1 MKSETMP
8 KKKKSYLSRLGM
20 TLLTILLIVL
30 FIFIMSLVSKI
41 QGTARVVNYAGL
53 VRGKTQR
60 IIKLEISGSPQDEMI
75 ADIDAF
81 IDGLENGSSQLN
93 LVRLD
98 DPDFQAKMK
107 ELDAYFSQLK
117 EEVAQ
122 VRMRDYRKTDII
134 AKSERFFNICNEAT
148 GLAEVYSQKKATQ
161 LNQLE
166 KIVFADIAGLL
177 ILIGAELV
185 KTLQSKVY
193 LDEATGLPNKNKC
206 EELLN
211 APKPVPA
218 DAFAA
223 VCVFD
228 LNNLRII
235 NNTMGHEMGDAYIRS
250 FADQLYQAIPDD
262 QFAGR
267 DGGDEFI
274 AIIKDTESSA
284 FHAFLFKL
292 KQLCADYSRLHPDMP
307 ISYAAGYATSEDF
320 EGSTLREL
328 FRYADKNMYIDK
340 NRAKL
345 EEAAKEKKLHLELLS
360 SIRSQGFH
368 FSDCIYCDALT
379 DQYKVLRASS
389 DFFLADDGSYSG
401 AVEQILSQVS
411 ATENIKALRKQL
423 QLETLNEKLME
434 NNSPI
439 RLFCQYT
446 ANGISHKGRLTL
458 LYLDANASGQL
469 HHFILGFEIFQNME
483 NTKTDEKTQLNQYYE
498 QMKQSILENGNYV
511 DALLESA
518 QAVYSV
524 DLTGDRLEKIFYHT
538 TECEF
543 DLNIKFPCSYDE
555 YCLNRSRFV
564 TEDTQENYRIVD
576 SSAKL
581 LERFRS
587 GTKQVTV
594 EYREQN
600 ENGEIFWL
608 QKTVLMSQDT
618 VYNSETGKESTV
630 IHGMILFK
638 NTSVFHEKEQ
648 QERERLQ
655 VAFEEADSAS
665 KAKTEF
671 LNRMSHDIRT
681 PINGIMG
688 MLEIIRKNREDHAR
702 VDDSLEKIY
711 VSSSHLLA
719 LVNDVLDMSKLESR
733 QAVFKPV
740 DFDLS
745 QLMRDVSYL
754 VKAQI
759 MEMDLTHR
767 THRQNI
773 QHVLLSGYPLQLR
786 QIMLNL
792 FSNAIKYNKK
802 GGFIDT
808 GAKEISF
815 DGTTV
820 VYEFFISDTGIGMS
834 EAFLKNQLF
843 EPFSQEKS
851 DARTQYKGTGLGMSI
866 VKGLIR
872 QMNGSIEVESS
883 PGEGTT
889 FTFRL
894 PFRLAKEEAND
905 AKADTAFRFYLSFP
919 VVQPEKESQ
928 SGECVQGTKQDLK
941 EDKPL
946 RGYHILL
953 AEDNEIN
960 MEIAEFYLTDRG
972 ATLDKAW
979 NGKEALEQF
988 ERSPEGTYDIIL
1000 MDVMMPVM
1008 NGLEASRQIRSLSR
1022 PDGNMIPILAM
1033 TAQDAISVSSQCRQY
1048 GMDDYVLKP
1057 ADPEQLTK
1065 MILKYVK
1072 TI

>member
-117 EEVAQ
+117 EEIAQ

-134 AKSERFFNICNEAT
+134 AKSERFFNICDEAT

-185 KTLQSKVY
+185 KTLRYAALNRLLQSKVY

-434 NNSPI
+434 NNSPSA
-439 RLFCQYT
+439 C
-446 ANGISHKGRLTL
+446 SV
-458 LYLDANASGQL
+458 
-469 HHFILGFEIFQNME
+469 
-483 NTKTDEKTQLNQYYE
+483 
-498 QMKQSILENGNYV
+498 SILPTV
-511 DALLESA
+511 FPTK
-518 QAVYSV
+518 AV
-524 DLTGDRLEKIFYHT
+524 
-538 TECEF
+538 
-543 DLNIKFPCSYDE
+543 
-555 YCLNRSRFV
+555 
-564 TEDTQENYRIVD
+564 
-576 SSAKL
+576 
-581 LERFRS
+581 
-587 GTKQVTV
+587 
-594 EYREQN
+594 
-600 ENGEIFWL
+600 
-608 QKTVLMSQDT
+608 
-618 VYNSETGKESTV
+618 
-630 IHGMILFK
+630 
-638 NTSVFHEKEQ
+638 
-648 QERERLQ
+648 
-655 VAFEEADSAS
+655 
-665 KAKTEF
+665 
-671 LNRMSHDIRT
+671 
-681 PINGIMG
+681 
-688 MLEIIRKNREDHAR
+688 
-702 VDDSLEKIY
+702 
-711 VSSSHLLA
+711 
-719 LVNDVLDMSKLESR
+719 
-733 QAVFKPV
+733 
-740 DFDLS
+740 
-745 QLMRDVSYL
+745 
-754 VKAQI
+754 
-759 MEMDLTHR
+759 
-767 THRQNI
+767 
-773 QHVLLSGYPLQLR
+773 
-786 QIMLNL
+786 
-792 FSNAIKYNKK
+792 
-802 GGFIDT
+802 
-808 GAKEISF
+808 
-815 DGTTV
+815 
-820 VYEFFISDTGIGMS
+820 
-834 EAFLKNQLF
+834 
-843 EPFSQEKS
+843 
-851 DARTQYKGTGLGMSI
+851 
-866 VKGLIR
+866 
-872 QMNGSIEVESS
+872 
-883 PGEGTT
+883 
-889 FTFRL
+889 
-894 PFRLAKEEAND
+894 
-905 AKADTAFRFYLSFP
+905 
-919 VVQPEKESQ
+919 
-928 SGECVQGTKQDLK
+928 
-941 EDKPL
+941 
-946 RGYHILL
+946 
-953 AEDNEIN
+953 
-960 MEIAEFYLTDRG
+960 
-972 ATLDKAW
+972 
-979 NGKEALEQF
+979 
-988 ERSPEGTYDIIL
+988 
-1000 MDVMMPVM
+1000 
-1008 NGLEASRQIRSLSR
+1008 
-1022 PDGNMIPILAM
+1022 
-1033 TAQDAISVSSQCRQY
+1033 
-1048 GMDDYVLKP
+1048 
-1057 ADPEQLTK
+1057 
-1065 MILKYVK
+1065 
-1072 TI
+1072 

>member
-134 AKSERFFNICNEAT
+134 AKSERFFNICDEAT

-185 KTLQSKVY
+185 KTLRYAALNRLLQSKVY

-235 NNTMGHEMGDAYIRS
+235 NNTMGHEMGDA

-792 FSNAIKYNKK
+792 FSNAIKYNRNDGSVSVFLTQTAHEIQIVVK
-802 GGFIDT
+802 DT
-808 GAKEISF
+808 GVGIPREDQDRVFERFYRVDKSHSKEI
-815 DGTTV
+815 G
-820 VYEFFISDTGIGMS
+820 
-834 EAFLKNQLF
+834 
-843 EPFSQEKS
+843 
-851 DARTQYKGTGLGMSI
+851 GTGLGLSI
-866 VKGLIR
+866 VKHAVGTLK
-872 QMNGSIEVESS
+872 GSVTLRSE
-883 PGEGTT
+883 EGCGTEIT
-889 FTFRL
+889 VKF
-894 PFRLAKEEAND
+894 PKVHKE
-905 AKADTAFRFYLSFP
+905 
-919 VVQPEKESQ
+919 
-928 SGECVQGTKQDLK
+928 
-941 EDKPL
+941 
-946 RGYHILL
+946 
-953 AEDNEIN
+953 
-960 MEIAEFYLTDRG
+960 
-972 ATLDKAW
+972 
-979 NGKEALEQF
+979 
-988 ERSPEGTYDIIL
+988 
-1000 MDVMMPVM
+1000 
-1008 NGLEASRQIRSLSR
+1008 
-1022 PDGNMIPILAM
+1022 
-1033 TAQDAISVSSQCRQY
+1033 
-1048 GMDDYVLKP
+1048 
-1057 ADPEQLTK
+1057 
-1065 MILKYVK
+1065 
-1072 TI
+1072 